1 MMIGVYSVLSGVM
14 EDTFL
19 QNSECMIGES
29 FDSRLALCYK
39 ALVRWYNHVAWMH
52 CRRPV
57 IQMPMCGCVMTPHQC
72 GVDALQTAGS
82 TNISAGRRDDA
93 ADDMW

>member
-39 ALVRWYNHVAWMH
+39 ALVR
-52 CRRPV
+52 
-57 IQMPMCGCVMTPHQC
+57 
-72 GVDALQTAGS
+72 
-82 TNISAGRRDDA
+82 
-93 ADDMW
+93 